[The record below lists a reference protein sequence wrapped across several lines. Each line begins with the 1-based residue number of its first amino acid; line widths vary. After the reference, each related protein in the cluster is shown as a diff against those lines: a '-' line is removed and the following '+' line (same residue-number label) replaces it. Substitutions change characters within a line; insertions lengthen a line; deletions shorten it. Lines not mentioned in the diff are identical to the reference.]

1 MLKKGVKNKEDKAT
15 QLQICKYIS
24 EELVK
29 GRPRPD
35 IRKEIM
41 TKYQLSQA
49 TANRYVKYT
58 YKKNLELDEKELAGL
73 RFLQLNRLEKVYNEA
88 MSRGDLKSAVNAA
101 DVINKLFNLYEN
113 KYKVEVTKDVIKFQF
128 DEFVPQPVEN
138 VVYEEIVEDNNEIG
152 LVMDGEN

>member
-49 TANRYVKYT
+49 TANRYVRYT

-128 DEFVPQPVEN
+128 DEFVPQAVED
-138 VVYEEIVEDNNEIG
+138 VVYEEIVENNNEIE
-152 LVMDGEN
+152 LVMDGEK

>member
-49 TANRYVKYT
+49 TANRYVRYT

-138 VVYEEIVEDNNEIG
+138 VVYEEIVENNNEIE
-152 LVMDGEN
+152 LVMDGEK